1 MPATSEPATSEKDAL
16 AALIELC
23 GELFATDDISARDN
37 FFVLGGTSLTAVEL
51 TVHLLA
57 SYGFDLPIE
66 AVFTEDTLADLAL
79 CCTRTQSPE

>member
-1 MPATSEPATSEKDAL
+1 MSATSEPATSEKDAL
-16 AALIELC
+16 AAIIESC
-23 GELFATDDISARDN
+23 GQLFATEDISARDN
-37 FFVLGGTSLTAVEL
+37 FFVLGGTSLTAVKL